1 MLLFFFRLL
10 EFDLVSSGDQADTLY
25 VKISKIVGIQT
36 YIAFSINTSSALRMV
51 LTNIDSFYANLRV
64 LLAIFSIW
72 YPNNIRRL
80 K

>member
-1 MLLFFFRLL
+1 MPLFFFRLL
-10 EFDLVSSGDQADTLY
+10 QFDLVSSGDQADTLY

-51 LTNIDSFYANLRV
+51 LTSIDSFYADLRL
-64 LLAIFSIW
+64 LLAISSIW
-72 YPNNIRRL
+72 YANNIRRL